1 MFLRTL
7 FYKGTEVTEGTVV
20 IHKAR
25 GIGST
30 VRMLCYSH
38 FGVILKAY
46 KEGLVRSFHRL
57 DDVYA
62 TSLGDSGHLKWCSLH
77 APHGLMVP

>member
-1 MFLRTL
+1 MPLMLLRTL

-20 IHKAR
+20 IHEAR
-25 GIGST
+25 GVGST
-30 VRMLCYSH
+30 VGMLCYSH

-57 DDVYA
+57 DNVYA
-62 TSLGDSGHLKWCSLH
+62 AGLGDSGHLKY
-77 APHGLMVP
+77 